1 MHKICHLP
9 LASTY
14 ILIVRFKL
22 SHSIWKS
29 TKKSQKLEFQGFQN
43 SHFIDFWRENS
54 KFASLAHV
62 VCKPSFMVQ
71 SRQTLWIEQF
81 FDEKKV
87 TTNGFWELNIIIV
100 TIDEGEWRM
109 SRWGIGTQRRKSVE
123 KNSIFSR
130 DNPQLLVTFRRT
142 LFEVIMSNPAK
153 ISIFLRFRKNRIY
166 RMGKKQLAFFS
177 NRCMS
182 FEKRYSWEK

>member
-1 MHKICHLP
+1 M
-9 LASTY
+9 
-14 ILIVRFKL
+14 F
-22 SHSIWKS
+22 
-29 TKKSQKLEFQGFQN
+29 
-43 SHFIDFWRENS
+43 
-54 KFASLAHV
+54 
-62 VCKPSFMVQ
+62 Q
-71 SRQTLWIEQF
+71 SRQTSWIEQF

-142 LFEVIMSNPAK
+142 LFEVIMSNQQ
-153 ISIFLRFRKNRIY
+153 RFQFFSGLEKTEFIEWEKSSWRFSLIVACHLKNVTHGKNRVLSINQVIV
-166 RMGKKQLAFFS
+166 GVLHHQKKPIF
-177 NRCMS
+177 
-182 FEKRYSWEK
+182 

>member
-1 MHKICHLP
+1 M
-9 LASTY
+9 
-14 ILIVRFKL
+14 F
-22 SHSIWKS
+22 
-29 TKKSQKLEFQGFQN
+29 
-43 SHFIDFWRENS
+43 
-54 KFASLAHV
+54 
-62 VCKPSFMVQ
+62 Q
-71 SRQTLWIEQF
+71 SRQTSWIEQF

-153 ISIFLRFRKNRIY
+153 ISIFLRFRKTEIIEWE
-166 RMGKKQLAFFS
+166 KKQLAWRFS
-177 NRCMS
+177 LIVACHLKNVTHGKNRVLS
-182 FEKRYSWEK
+182 INQVIVGVLHHQKKPIF